1 MKYKGG
7 AIQTYP
13 KSYSPEA
20 NQRIKYFNTSEII
33 ANMGQAL
40 LRGRVFLCLVG
51 FLLGRAVLLGELAPF
66 GLAYWAVV
74 FTITPYRSLYVALSI
89 IAGSLTY
96 SLGWYPLNLTLGI
109 LAFTLI
115 SHLFKR
121 SRVDIPG
128 WVILSASM
136 ILAFLPQYIMNYYFL
151 YDAVLFGFEIVL
163 ALLAWSIFFVVVPF
177 LKKGLPPRNLTFEEG
192 ISLMLTSVI
201 IITGIGQ
208 GTLGF
213 INFQSLISK
222 FIIVS
227 FGFLG
232 GGGLGAAAGAVLG
245 FIRILEGGEQL
256 VALMG
261 IFTLAGLL
269 AGTFRELGKLGSAT
283 GYLVGSLLLSFYF
296 FDFAGLTPVL
306 LEDALVLLIF
316 MLIPKSMFSR
326 LTLMHGRLKR
336 QQNIHKG
343 EDKNRALEEEKVRNT
358 SLNRVRDLGK
368 IFEEIAA
375 TLDYSEEEETAA
387 ENGLSFLADRIA
399 VKVCNSCSH
408 YDRCWKKDVHKTKKS
423 MQELQELLEKNGK
436 VTVRQLPVN
445 LYKNCSKRKILIQ
458 SANNLWEVYR
468 VNNAWQQKV
477 KGSQEIVSA
486 QLQGMSEVIKELSGK
501 INTEEKP
508 EPRNNKPRA
517 YTTELGVAQMA
528 RANED
533 VSGDSFSF
541 FQLKEGKQVVIVSD
555 GMGCGEKAQKESQVT
570 TSLLEKLLQLGLERE
585 LVTRT
590 VNQLLQLRSKET
602 FSTVDMMLL
611 DLKKGEGEFV
621 KIGACP
627 SYIKRGETVREITG
641 ASLPMGI
648 VSAMEPSVAQEKLLH
663 DDFVIFITDGFTE
676 LRGGKVKDSWLKE
689 TIKELKPAHPQ
700 IMADHLLEE
709 AYQQSEG
716 KTRDDFTVVV
726 CRVIRLNNRAS
737 QPA

>member
-7 AIQTYP
+7 AIQNYQ
-13 KSYSPEA
+13 KSYSPAA
-20 NQRIKYFNTSEII
+20 NQGLKYLNVKDLID
-33 ANMGQAL
+33 NVGQVL
-40 LRGRVFLCLVG
+40 LRGRVFLCLAG
-51 FLLGRAVLLGELAPF
+51 FLLGRSVLLGELAPF

-74 FTITPYRSLYVALSI
+74 FTITPYQSLYVALSI
-89 IAGSLTY
+89 IAGSLTH

-109 LAFTLI
+109 LTFTLF

-121 SRVDIPG
+121 SRFDIPG

-136 ILAFLPQYIMNYYFL
+136 VVSFLPQYIMNYYFL
-151 YDAVLFGFEIVL
+151 YDAVLFGFEVVL
-163 ALLAWSIFFVVVPF
+163 AILAWSIFFMVVPF
-177 LKKGLPPRNLTFEEG
+177 LKEGFPSRNLTFEEG

-201 IITGIGQ
+201 MITGIGE

-213 INFQSLISK
+213 INFQSIISK
-222 FIIVS
+222 LIIVS

-256 VALMG
+256 IALMG

-296 FDFAGLTPVL
+296 FEIASLTPILV
-306 LEDALVLLIF
+306 EDVLVLLIF
-316 MLIPKSMFSR
+316 MLVPKSVYAR
-326 LTLMHGRLKR
+326 LTLMHGRMKR
-336 QQNIHKG
+336 QQNLQKG
-343 EDKNRALEEEKVRNT
+343 KERASALEEERLRNT

-375 TLDYSEEEETAA
+375 TLDYSEGDSAA

-399 VKVCNSCSH
+399 VKVCNSCSN
-408 YDRCWKKDVHKTKKS
+408 YDRCWKKDIHKTKKS
-423 MQELQELLEKNGK
+423 MQELQEHLHDNGLI
-436 VTVRQLPVN
+436 TVRQLPLN
-445 LYKNCSKRKILIQ
+445 LYKNCSKRKVLIQ
-458 SANNLWEVYR
+458 TANNLWEVYQ
-468 VNNAWQQKV
+468 VNNVWQQKV

-486 QLQGMSEVIKELSGK
+486 QLQGMSEVIKELSAK

-508 EPRNNKPRA
+508 DPRDRQPRE
-517 YTTELGVAQMA
+517 YTIELGAAQMA
-528 RANED
+528 RAEEE
-533 VSGDSFSF
+533 VSGDSFGF

-555 GMGCGEKAQKESQVT
+555 GMGYGEKAQKESQVT
-570 TSLLEKLLQLGLERE
+570 ISLLEKLLQLGLERDV
-585 LVTRT
+585 VTRT

-627 SYIKRGETVREITG
+627 SYIKRGENVREING
-641 ASLPMGI
+641 SSLPMGI
-648 VSAMEPSVAQEKLLH
+648 VTAMEPSIAWEKLLH
-663 DDFVIFITDGFTE
+663 DDFIIFITDGFTE
-676 LRGGKVKDSWLKE
+676 LRGGKVKDTWLKE

-700 IMADHLLEE
+700 MMADHLLEE

-716 KTRDDFTVVV
+716 KARDDFTVVV
-726 CRVIRLNNRAS
+726 CRVIRLKNKAN